1 MEIGGGS
8 FAGNVVRRRRQ
19 RALLVT
25 ALGIALAASAG
36 AWLAQSG
43 TTGPSI
49 APPAGAS
56 GGVVATVDS
65 SGLSGSITESRGNAQ
80 IDEGLPVTKLLA
92 ADGYE
97 NQLRVHV
104 TWTNGASAGAFLNG
118 QDQISIGLY
127 YPVSVTTTNG
137 SCTSA
142 NTLKVLDST
151 TAAGAVCVALD
162 SPGSGSFNLNSSTS
176 TLFLSQSALSGY
188 MLPSSSASTPSGS
201 CPTDTGAQSAW
212 CDPAGTTVDNASGT
226 PTNNQHVLYVL
237 ASVLNPNNH
246 SPQGQQ
252 PANGSLDFFVQAD
265 RTQS

>member
-1 MEIGGGS
+1 MELGSGS
-8 FAGNVVRRRRQ
+8 FASTVARRRKQ
-19 RALLVT
+19 RAFLVT
-25 ALGIALAASAG
+25 VLGVALVASTG
-36 AWLAQSG
+36 AWLATSG
-43 TTGPSI
+43 VSGPSI
-49 APPAGAS
+49 NPPAGAS

-80 IDEGLPVTKLLA
+80 INEGVPVTKLLV
-92 ADGYE
+92 ADGFE

-104 TWTNGASAGAFLNG
+104 TWTNGATAGSFLNG
-118 QDQISIGLY
+118 NDQISVGLY

-137 SCTSA
+137 SCRSA

-151 TAAGAVCVALD
+151 STAGAVCVALD

-176 TLFLSQSALSGY
+176 TLLLSQSALSGF
-188 MLPSSSASTPSGS
+188 MLPGSSAGSPSGS

-212 CDPAGTTVDNASGT
+212 CDPAGTTVDNTTGT
-226 PTNNQHVLYVL
+226 PTNDQHALYVL

-252 PANGSLDFFVQAD
+252 PSDGSLDFFVQAD

>member
-1 MEIGGGS
+1 MEIRAGS
-8 FAGNVVRRRRQ
+8 LASNVTRRRRQ
-19 RALLVT
+19 RAILLS
-25 ALGIALAASAG
+25 ALGLALAASGG

-56 GGVVATVDS
+56 GGVVATVDGT
-65 SGLSGSITESRGNAQ
+65 GLSGSITESRGNAQ
-80 IDEGLPVTKLLA
+80 IDEGIPVTKLLA

-118 QDQISIGLY
+118 PDQISVGLY
-127 YPVSVTTTNG
+127 YPVSVTTDNG

-142 NTLKVLDST
+142 DTLKVLDST
-151 TAAGAVCVALD
+151 TTAGAVCVALD

-176 TLFLSQSALSGY
+176 TLLLSQSALSGFV
-188 MLPSSSASTPSGS
+188 LPSSSAAAPSGS

-226 PTNNQHVLYVL
+226 PANDQHVLYVL

-252 PANGSLDFFVQAD
+252 PTSGSLNFFVQAD